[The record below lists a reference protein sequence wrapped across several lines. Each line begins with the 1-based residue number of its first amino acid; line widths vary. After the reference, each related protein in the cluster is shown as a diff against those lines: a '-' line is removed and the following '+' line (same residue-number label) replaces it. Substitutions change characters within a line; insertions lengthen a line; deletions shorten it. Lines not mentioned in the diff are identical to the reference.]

1 MEVLIQ
7 KLQTQ
12 PETVEFDEVIATINR
27 CYEYTP
33 TAFSNGLGDNVL
45 VNAAGTNEGSCRIF
59 AFAKQQNL
67 TEEQTLHCF
76 GHHYR
81 DDVLVNPE
89 GDSHGNIRA
98 FQKHGWQGI
107 TFSGTALA
115 LKA

>member
-1 MEVLIQ
+1 MEVLLD
-7 KLQTQ
+7 KLKSA
-12 PETVEFDEVIATINR
+12 PENVQFDEVIATINAH
-27 CYEYTP
+27 YDYTP
-33 TAFSNGLGDNVL
+33 TAFSNGNGDSVL
-45 VNAAGTNEGSCRIF
+45 VNTAGTNEGSCRIF
-59 AFAKQQNL
+59 AFAKHQQL

-98 FQKHGWQGI
+98 FQQHGWSGI
-107 TFSGTALA
+107 AFSGEALV